1 MRIKL
6 IVDSVSDI
14 PKKICEELNIRVVP
28 LSVNFSDGTYKDG
41 IDLTTDQFFEK
52 LAKSEK
58 LPTTSQVNPGEFIEV
73 FDEELKNYDHLIV
86 MTLSSKMSG
95 TYSAAVTAKE
105 YLDVSNI
112 TVFDSK
118 GVSFGY
124 GIIAVEIA
132 KMIQS
137 GETLETINNRIEYCI
152 NNSVNLFILD
162 TLDYLLKGG
171 RLSAAE
177 AFLGTLLKV
186 KPILTMKDGSLTS
199 LDKVR
204 GRKKIEKWLLDYMD
218 SHEID
223 LSGKSVGIFHALDS
237 DFMNELINLMKLKYP
252 SINIIESEVGTV
264 VGTHSGP
271 GAIGVSFVK

>member
-14 PKKICEELNIRVVP
+14 PKKLCDELNIRVVP
-28 LSVNFSDGTYKDG
+28 LSVNFYDGTYKDG
-41 IDLTTDQFFEK
+41 VDLTTDEFFEK
-52 LAKSEK
+52 LSKSDK
-58 LPTTSQVNPGEFIEV
+58 LPTTSQVNPGEFIKV

-105 YLDVSNI
+105 YLDAESI
-112 TVFDSK
+112 TIVDSM

-132 KMIQS
+132 NMIQNGDS
-137 GETLETINNRIEYCI
+137 LKNIIDRLEYSI
-152 NNSVNLFILD
+152 NNSVNLFVVD

-177 AFLGTLLKV
+177 AFIGTLLKV
-186 KPILTMKDGSLTS
+186 KPILTMKDGTLTS

-204 GRKKIEKWLLDYMD
+204 GRKKIEKWLFDYLDTNNL
-218 SHEID
+218 D
-223 LSGKSVGIFHALDS
+223 LNEKSVGIFHAVDE
-237 DFMNELINLMKLKYP
+237 DFMNELINLMRLKYP
-252 SINIIESEVGTV
+252 SIKIIESEVGAV